1 MSHVPLG
8 TNPRPPSLYIK
19 GSTPSHLLTHEAFN
33 KMLFCFQPSGHIFYR
48 AQLGGTV
55 QLCSQTDCI
64 VASYIR
70 VTAWSGDNH
79 TLNQTA
85 LLHQIYMS
93 QLGGRVWSYST
104 LVHWPQCKQSRTTSY
119 NHLCCMLS
127 PRKKQDL
134 AGRHIQHEY
143 THCQSQQDQHQSLAA
158 PWGTN
163 TSLLAPTVIGEGT
176 PTVQE
181 YTQ

>member
-1 MSHVPLG
+1 MKLLTKCCFASSHLG
-8 TNPRPPSLYIK
+8 TYSTGHSLEVQHNCALRQ
-19 GSTPSHLLTHEAFN
+19 TALLH
-33 KMLFCFQPSGHIFYR
+33 HIYVS
-48 AQLGGTV
+48 QLG
-55 QLCSQTDCI
+55 
-64 VASYIR
+64 VAY
-70 VTAWSGDNH
+70 NH

-163 TSLLAPTVIGEGT
+163 TSLLAPTAIGEGT
-176 PTVQE
+176 TTVQE